1 MAKNI
6 WYRIRKTLGM
16 LSHEEDRAESTDRV
30 KNPIRAQMLHPNE
43 LSIVNWSDEI
53 KTKGI
58 VNIPDPIPKK
68 EKLRPRSILEDWE
81 VTQDSG

>member
-16 LSHEEDRAESTDRV
+16 LSYEERRLESTEWAR
-30 KNPIRAQMLHPNE
+30 NSIRAQMIHPDVV
-43 LSIVNWSDEI
+43 LDASKI
-53 KTKGI
+53 TKGAE
-58 VNIPDPIPKK
+58 NIPGPQPVPKK
-68 EKLRPRSILEDWE
+68 EKVRPRSILEDWE